1 MSNLFCQGLDVH
13 RQSKGFC
20 QWDPASLARLQP
32 AERPYIYNMILVDAF
47 LLEMSIRMRFVN
59 LGGAKKHDA
68 GSEREP
74 TLRTL

>member
-1 MSNLFCQGLDVH
+1 
-13 RQSKGFC
+13 
-20 QWDPASLARLQP
+20 
-32 AERPYIYNMILVDAF
+32 MILVDAF